1 MGIVGTTGT
10 GLDRAIDLI
19 AGDYGLNMSIS
30 GAALREGAAAAD
42 AMNGIIVSAIRSLGL
57 ANDGEIT
64 VSDIYSLNAYL
75 RSTNLTKFTALYGTD
90 KNGLE
95 TAFQQVSGDGG
106 VTRLFGEA
114 GIDRVL
120 EGIYELAFEIKDGH
134 LTSPRNYWGPG
145 VDDVAHWLNT
155 FLAPELAAGTLKNS
169 KADPQA
175 HGTTGTGLDLIT
187 ERLLDDIG
195 LNHRIS
201 QKQIND
207 AAKAADGMA
216 NIMLQAIKETGV
228 ADDNKLDSMD
238 MVDLNRWIIVNKLD
252 EWTRLHGDDEG
263 AFESGLHYA
272 QGDGGR
278 DYIYG
283 DLSIDTVAD
292 GIYHIGFKISGDR
305 FENEDGN
312 ANQRISDTS
321 DWISLLL
328 AKDLASGALHSNH
341 APVDATS
348 LKPNLVFS
356 KAGLVTD
363 DGTKGAVDLG
373 KAASTGVAEGTIAL
387 DFIANHADDG
397 RTHVVFSKDGA
408 SNADGDITAFVR
420 DGELY
425 VVLQDGSRDWWLK
438 AEDVTIESGR
448 QYSLA
453 ITFGQDGLGLFLN
466 GKRVA
471 ADVDATSGLGP
482 NTRSLVLGAGTWG
495 RDASHPSQL
504 DSHLDGKVGNLAVYD
519 RILDPFELRAINHS
533 GALPVEWSGVAA
545 LAGEQAAVRAGTG
558 LKGEVFDRG
567 TTFDSIDDLIAQT
580 ATKSANFHL
589 TAKTVDFG
597 GFKEVATLGQFLDGK
612 ANLTDGGTDTA
623 MNTIGLRL
631 QGYVWL
637 EKGQH
642 LVNVRSDDGFL
653 LKLGGDEL
661 SSYAYGRGFTG
672 TSKTIDVAQSGLYAI
687 DLYYFDN
694 NGGEGLRLELDGDP
708 VSADRLYASIDD
720 YKSALA
726 ANGPMPTGGLPY
738 AYEGPA
744 GTTGTGLDKL
754 IQIIGEDVGLRNNIS
769 ATQIREGAAAADK
782 LNHIIIDAINA
793 TGAMDD
799 GHLTV
804 AETYDLSD
812 WIKTNQKAAFLA
824 AHGND
829 ENMIETGFHLIQGDH
844 GASYLLGDSA
854 IDTVMDG
861 IYHIGF
867 DTKWD
872 RFLNEDG
879 NANARVE
886 TVTYWL
892 NELLGTTPLPAPGPG
907 TAPLVGSASQ
917 PDMTVKEGLNVKLA
931 AQARNLT
938 LAGSAMNGAGNDASN
953 TLIGN
958 NQANILEGGA
968 GNDTL
973 IGGVGNDTLIGG
985 SGKDVMIGGTGN
997 DIYWLD
1003 DLGDVVKEDAGPD
1016 GGIDTINLRGTV
1028 PGQYTLADGIEN
1040 VLVSSASAILLRGN
1054 ASDNTLSGG
1063 AGADILNGMA
1073 GNDILSGGEGAD
1085 TISGSDGNDT
1095 LLGGTGNDKLYG
1107 GAGNDW
1113 LEGGTGTN
1121 DLAGGVGD
1129 DTYVVISTTDTL
1141 REAFGEG
1148 NDTVYSAINYTLGQ
1162 NLENLI
1168 MTGSASIGRGNYLA
1182 NRIDGNGGNN
1192 IIDGLGGA
1200 DIMAGHG
1207 GDDVY
1212 IVDNSKD
1219 IVIEQAGEGRDQIE
1233 ASVAYSL
1240 GENIETL
1247 RLTGTAN
1254 IAGVGNAG
1262 ANSLVGNDAN
1272 NTLYG
1277 KDGAD
1282 WLTGK
1287 GGNDTLI
1294 GGLGADALA
1303 GGAGADQFRFERT
1316 VDSTVSSGGRDTI
1329 TDFSHSEKDLID
1341 LSRIDANGS
1350 DAGEGAFKLVTSF
1363 DGTHGALRVAAEG
1376 SQWLVQGD
1384 INGDKVADF
1393 AILVTSATQL
1403 VAADFVL

>member
-1 MGIVGTTGT
+1 MGIIGTTGT

-19 AGDYGLNMSIS
+19 ANDYGLNMGAS
-30 GAALREGAAAAD
+30 GMAIREGAAAAD
-42 AMNGIIVSAIRSLGL
+42 AMNGLIVNAIKTLGL

-64 VSDIYSLNAYL
+64 VSDIYSLNSFL
-75 RSTNLTKFTALYGTD
+75 RSNALGKFTLLYGTD
-90 KNGLE
+90 KDGVE
-95 TAFQQVSGDGG
+95 TGFQRVSGEGA

-120 EGIYELAFEIKDGH
+120 EGIYDIAFEIKDGH
-134 LTSPRNYWGPG
+134 LTSPSNYWGPG

-155 FLAPELAAGTLKNS
+155 LLAPELAAGTLKNS
-169 KADPQA
+169 KGDPQA

-216 NIMLQAIKETGV
+216 KIMLQAIKETGV

-252 EWTRLHGDDEG
+252 EWTKLHGDDEG

-283 DLSIDTVAD
+283 DLSVDTVAD

-328 AKDLASGALHSNH
+328 ARDLASGALHSNH
-341 APVDATS
+341 APVDAAS

-363 DGTKGAVDLG
+363 DGAKGAVDLG
-373 KAASTGVAEGTIAL
+373 KLTATSVAEGTIAL
-387 DFIANHADDG
+387 DFVANHADDG
-397 RTHVVFSKDGA
+397 DTHVVFSKDGA
-408 SNADGDITAFVR
+408 SNADGDITAFIR
-420 DGELY
+420 DGQLY
-425 VVLQDGSRDWWLK
+425 VLLQDGSRDWWLK

-453 ITFGQDGLGLFLN
+453 ITFGQDGLGIFLN

-482 NTRSLVLGAGTWG
+482 NLRNLVLGAGTWG
-495 RDASHPSQL
+495 RDSSHPNQL

-533 GALPVEWSGVAA
+533 GVLPVEWNGSAA
-545 LAGEQAAVRAGTG
+545 FEGDQPAVRAGTG

-567 TTFDSIDDLIAQT
+567 TSFDSIDDLIAQT
-580 ATKSANFHL
+580 ATKTANYHL
-589 TAKTVDFG
+589 TATTVNFG
-597 GFKEVATLGQFLDGK
+597 GFKEVSTLGQFLDGK
-612 ANLTDGGTDTA
+612 ASMTDGGADTA

-631 QGYVWL
+631 QGYIWL

-642 LVNVRSDDGFL
+642 LLNVRSDDGFL

-661 SSYAYGRGFTG
+661 SSFAGNRGFTG
-672 TSKTIDVAQSGLYAI
+672 TSKTITIEKSGLYAV

-694 NGGEGLRLELDGDP
+694 TGAEGLRLELDGDP

-720 YKSALA
+720 YKAALA
-726 ANGPMPTGGLPY
+726 ANGAMPANGLPY
-738 AYEGPA
+738 AYDGPV

-754 IQIIGEDVGLRNNIS
+754 IQMIGEDVGLRNNIS

-793 TGAMDD
+793 TRAMDD
-799 GHLTV
+799 GHVTV
-804 AETYDLSD
+804 AETYDLSE
-812 WIKTNQKAAFLA
+812 WIRANAKSAFTA

-829 ENMIETGFHLIQGDH
+829 ENMIETGFHLVQGDH
-844 GASYLLGDSA
+844 GASYLLGESA

-872 RFLNEDG
+872 RFVNEDG

-907 TAPLVGSASQ
+907 TAPLVGSAAQ
-917 PDMTVKEGLNVKLA
+917 PNVTVNSGLNVKLA
-931 AQARNLT
+931 AEAISLT
-938 LAGSAMNGAGNDASN
+938 LGGNAVNGAGNAKDNTIKGNAQSN
-953 TLIGN
+953 MLEGGSGNDMLIGN
-958 NQANILEGGA
+958 D

-973 IGGVGNDTLIGG
+973 IGGAGTDTMAGGLGDDTYFLDTTGDVVKESSDARGGHDTIHLGGTAFTSYVLGSFVEDLMIDTVVAMKATGNVLDNTIRGGSAADIILGGDGNDTLYGA
-985 SGKDVMIGGTGN
+985 SGADTLNGGTGN
-997 DIYWLD
+997 DL
-1003 DLGDVVKEDAGPD
+1003 LD
-1016 GGIDTINLRGTV
+1016 GGIGADVMTGGVGNDTFVVDNVGDKVIELAGQGYDTIRAQFNITLGDNIECLELIGAATRGTGNGLANTIKGNGSNNV
-1028 PGQYTLADGIEN
+1028 IDGKGGADTMFGQGGDDTYFVDNVGDRAIESANAGKDTVMASVSFTLGEN
-1040 VLVSSASAILLRGN
+1040 VDQLVLTGSGAINGTGNTGANYIGGNDAANTLNGAAGNDILRGN
-1054 ASDNTLSGG
+1054 GGADSLVGGAGSDMLTGG
-1063 AGADILNGMA
+1063 AGADRF
-1073 GNDILSGGEGAD
+1073 
-1085 TISGSDGNDT
+1085 
-1095 LLGGTGNDKLYG
+1095 
-1107 GAGNDW
+1107 
-1113 LEGGTGTN
+1113 
-1121 DLAGGVGD
+1121 V
-1129 DTYVVISTTDTL
+1129 
-1141 REAFGEG
+1141 F
-1148 NDTVYSAINYTLGQ
+1148 
-1162 NLENLI
+1162 
-1168 MTGSASIGRGNYLA
+1168 ASIA
-1182 NRIDGNGGNN
+1182 ESTV
-1192 IIDGLGGA
+1192 
-1200 DIMAGHG
+1200 
-1207 GDDVY
+1207 DV
-1212 IVDNSKD
+1212 K
-1219 IVIEQAGEGRDQIE
+1219 GRDQI
-1233 ASVAYSL
+1233 L
-1240 GENIETL
+1240 
-1247 RLTGTAN
+1247 
-1254 IAGVGNAG
+1254 
-1262 ANSLVGNDAN
+1262 
-1272 NTLYG
+1272 
-1277 KDGAD
+1277 
-1282 WLTGK
+1282 
-1287 GGNDTLI
+1287 
-1294 GGLGADALA
+1294 
-1303 GGAGADQFRFERT
+1303 
-1316 VDSTVSSGGRDTI
+1316 
-1329 TDFSHSEKDLID
+1329 DFSHAEGDRID
-1341 LSRIDANGS
+1341 LSKIDANSS
-1350 DAGEGAFKLVTSF
+1350 DAGEGAFKLVTAF
-1363 DGTHGALRVAAEG
+1363 DGYHGALTITAKG
-1376 SQWLVQGD
+1376 GDWLVQGD
-1384 INGDKVADF
+1384 LNGDNLADF
-1393 AILVTSATQL
+1393 SILVTSATAL
-1403 VAADFVL
+1403 VAADFVM

>member
-1 MGIVGTTGT
+1 MGIIGTTGT

-19 AGDYGLNMSIS
+19 AGDYGLNMGTS
-30 GAALREGAAAAD
+30 AAAIREGAAAAD
-42 AMNGIIVSAIRSLGL
+42 AMNGMIVSAIKTLGL

-64 VSDIYSLNAYL
+64 VSDIYSLNSYL
-75 RSTNLTKFTALYGTD
+75 RSNAAGKFTTLYGTD
-90 KNGLE
+90 KNGVE
-95 TAFQQVSGDGG
+95 TGFQRVSGDGA

-114 GIDRVL
+114 GVDRVL
-120 EGIYELAFEIKDGH
+120 EGIYDIAFEIKDGH
-134 LTSPRNYWGPG
+134 LTAPNNYWGPG

-155 FLAPELAAGTLKNS
+155 LLAPELAAGTLKNS

-175 HGTTGTGLDLIT
+175 HGTTGTGLDLIA

-216 NIMLQAIKETGV
+216 KIMLQAIKETGV
-228 ADDNKLDSMD
+228 ADDNKLDPMD
-238 MVDLNRWIIVNKLD
+238 MVDLNHWIIVNKLS
-252 EWTRLHGDDEG
+252 EWTTLHGDDNG

-283 DLSIDTVAD
+283 DLSVDTVAD

-328 AKDLASGALHSNH
+328 AKDLASGSLHSNH
-341 APVDATS
+341 APVDATT

-356 KAGLVTD
+356 KAGLVVD

-373 KAASTGVAEGTIAL
+373 KPTATSVAEGTIAL
-387 DFIANHADDG
+387 DFLANHADDG

-408 SNADGDITAFVR
+408 SNADGDITAFIR

-425 VVLQDGSRDWWLK
+425 VVLQDGTRDWWLK
-438 AEDVTIESGR
+438 ADGVTIESGR

-453 ITFGQDGLGLFLN
+453 ITFGQDGLGLFLD

-482 NTRSLVLGAGTWG
+482 NTRSLVLGAGTWS

-504 DSHLDGKVGNLAVYD
+504 DSHLDGKVGNLAIYD

-533 GALPVEWSGVAA
+533 GALPVEWNGAA
-545 LAGEQAAVRAGTG
+545 SLVGDQPAVHAGTG

-567 TTFDSIDDLIAQT
+567 TSFDSIDDLIAQT

-612 ANLTDGGTDTA
+612 ASLTDGGDNTA

-637 EKGQH
+637 DKGQH

-661 SSYAYGRGFTG
+661 SSFAGDRGFTG
-672 TSKTIDVAQSGLYAI
+672 TSQTINIDKAGLYAI

-694 NGGEGLRLELDGDP
+694 TGAEGLRLELDGDP
-708 VSADRLYASIDD
+708 VGADRLYASVDD
-720 YKSALA
+720 YKAALA
-726 ANGPMPTGGLPY
+726 ANGAMPAGGLPY
-738 AYEGPA
+738 AYDGPA
-744 GTTGTGLDKL
+744 GTTGTGLDQL

-782 LNHIIIDAINA
+782 LNHIIIDAVNA

-804 AETYDLSD
+804 AETYDISD
-812 WIKTNQKAAFLA
+812 WIKTHEKAAFLA

-829 ENMIETGFHLIQGDH
+829 ENMVETGFHLIQGDH

-907 TAPLVGSASQ
+907 TSPLVGSAAA
-917 PDMTVKEGLNVKLA
+917 PNVTVTSGLNVRLA
-931 AQARNLT
+931 PDAKSLT
-938 LAGSAMNGAGNDASN
+938 LGGTAINGSGNSGDNVIAGND
-953 TLIGN
+953 
-958 NQANILEGGA
+958 QANMLEGGA

-973 IGGVGNDTLIGG
+973 NGGNGADVLIGGQGKDVMFGGNGDDTYWVDSPDDSVREGSATGGIDTVRLTGNAFTSYVLPVYVENLIDDTGGSMTITGTTVDNVISGNAGADTIYGLNGNDTLSGGDGNDVLYGGGGADVLDGG
-985 SGKDVMIGGTGN
+985 SGSNTLIGGLSNDIYITASSADKIIENAGEGTDTVRSSALNTTLAANVEILELVGNAKNGAGNELANTMTGNGNDNYLDGKAGADTMMGKGGNDTYVVDNVNDQVREDANQGVDTVNSIVTFSLGANVENLQLGGTSAINGTGN
-997 DIYWLD
+997 DGINWL
-1003 DLGDVVKEDAGPD
+1003 GGNDA
-1016 GGIDTINLRGTV
+1016 
-1028 PGQYTLADGIEN
+1028 AN
-1040 VLVSSASAILLRGN
+1040 VL
-1054 ASDNTLSGG
+1054 
-1063 AGADILNGMA
+1063 AG
-1073 GNDILSGGEGAD
+1073 
-1085 TISGSDGNDT
+1085 
-1095 LLGGTGNDKLYG
+1095 
-1107 GAGNDW
+1107 
-1113 LEGGTGTN
+1113 
-1121 DLAGGVGD
+1121 
-1129 DTYVVISTTDTL
+1129 
-1141 REAFGEG
+1141 R
-1148 NDTVYSAINYTLGQ
+1148 
-1162 NLENLI
+1162 
-1168 MTGSASIGRGNYLA
+1168 
-1182 NRIDGNGGNN
+1182 
-1192 IIDGLGGA
+1192 
-1200 DIMAGHG
+1200 G
-1207 GDDVY
+1207 GDDV
-1212 IVDNSKD
+1212 
-1219 IVIEQAGEGRDQIE
+1219 
-1233 ASVAYSL
+1233 L
-1240 GENIETL
+1240 L
-1247 RLTGTAN
+1247 
-1254 IAGVGNAG
+1254 
-1262 ANSLVGNDAN
+1262 
-1272 NTLYG
+1272 
-1277 KDGAD
+1277 
-1282 WLTGK
+1282 GK
-1287 GGNDTLI
+1287 GGNDTLQ
-1294 GGLGADALA
+1294 GGLGADRLT
-1303 GGAGADQFRFERT
+1303 GGTGADTFVFGSVTEST
-1316 VDSTVSSGGRDTI
+1316 VDAKGRDTI
-1329 TDFSHSEKDLID
+1329 FDFNHSESDHID
-1341 LSRIDANGS
+1341 LSKIDANGA
-1350 DAGEGAFKLVTSF
+1350 DAGDGAFKLVTAF
-1363 DGTHGALRVAAEG
+1363 DGSHGALTVSAQG

-1393 AILVTSATQL
+1393 AILVTSSTAL
-1403 VAADFVL
+1403 VAADFVM

>member
-1 MGIVGTTGT
+1 MGIMGTTGT

-19 AGDYGLNMSIS
+19 AGDYALNMGTS
-30 GAALREGAAAAD
+30 GAAIREGAAAAD
-42 AMNGIIVSAIRSLGL
+42 AMNGMIVSAIRTLGL

-75 RSTNLTKFTALYGTD
+75 RSNGYGKFTALYGTE
-90 KNGLE
+90 KNGVE
-95 TAFQQVSGDGG
+95 SGFQQVSGEGA

-114 GIDRVL
+114 GVDRVL
-120 EGIYELAFEIKDGH
+120 DGIYELAFEIKDGH

-155 FLAPELAAGTLKNS
+155 LLAPELAAGTLKNS

-216 NIMLQAIKETGV
+216 KIMLQAIKETGV

-238 MVDLNRWIIVNKLD
+238 MVDLNRWIIVNKLS
-252 EWTRLHGDDEG
+252 EWTTLHGDDEG

-283 DLSIDTVAD
+283 DLSVDTVAD

-328 AKDLASGALHSNH
+328 AKDLATGALHSNH
-341 APVDATS
+341 APVDAAS

-363 DGTKGAVDLG
+363 DGIKGAVDLG
-373 KAASTGVAEGTIAL
+373 KADATGVAEGTIAL
-387 DFIANHADDG
+387 DFVANHADDG

-408 SNADGDITAFVR
+408 SNADGDLTAFVR
-420 DGELY
+420 GGELY
-425 VVLQDGSRDWWLK
+425 VVLQDGARDWWLK
-438 AEDVTIESGR
+438 ADGVTIESGR

-453 ITFGQDGLGLFLN
+453 ITFGQDGLGLFLD

-482 NTRSLVLGAGTWG
+482 NTRNLVLGAGTWG

-519 RILDPFELRAINHS
+519 RILDPFELRAINTS
-533 GALPVEWSGVAA
+533 GALPQEWSGTAA
-545 LAGEQAAVRAGTG
+545 LEGDQPAVRAGTG

-567 TTFDSIDDLIAQT
+567 TNFDSIDDLIAQT
-580 ATKSANFHL
+580 ATKTANFHL
-589 TAKTVDFG
+589 NAKTVDFG

-612 ANLTDGGTDTA
+612 ANLTDGGTDTT

-631 QGYVWL
+631 QGYIWL

-661 SSYAYGRGFTG
+661 SSFAGNRGFTG
-672 TSKTIDVAQSGLYAI
+672 TSETITIDKSGLYAV

-694 NGGEGLRLELDGDP
+694 TGAEGLRLELDGDP

-720 YKSALA
+720 YKAALA
-726 ANGPMPTGGLPY
+726 ANGAMPANGLPY
-738 AYEGPA
+738 AYEGPV

-769 ATQIREGAAAADK
+769 AAQIRGGAAAADK
-782 LNHIIIDAINA
+782 LNHIIVDAITA
-793 TGAMDD
+793 TGALDD

-804 AETYDLSD
+804 AETYDLSA
-812 WIKTNQKAAFLA
+812 WIRANRPAEFTA

-867 DTKWD
+867 NTSSD

-907 TAPLVGSASQ
+907 TSPLVGSASS
-917 PDMTVKEGLNVKLA
+917 PNVTVTEGLNSKLA
-931 AQARNLT
+931 PSAKSIT
-938 LAGSAMNGAGNDASN
+938 LKGIAVNAAGNSDDN
-953 TLIGN
+953 TLTGN
-958 NQANILEGGA
+958 DQANMLEGGA

-973 IGGVGNDTLIGG
+973 NGGGGADVLIGGLGKDLMIGGTGDDTYWVDSTEDVVRETTAAGGNDTIKITSAAITSYVLPIYVENLTDESGGAMKITGNTFDNSISGGAGADTIYGMEGNDTLSGDNGDDLLFGG
-985 SGKDVMIGGTGN
+985 SGADVLDGGTGSNTMTGGTGN
-997 DIYWLD
+997 DIYISASNADKIIENAGEGTDTVRSSAANTTLGANVENLELIGNAANGYGNELANTMNGNANANYLD
-1003 DLGDVVKEDAGPD
+1003 GKAGADTMLGRGGNDTYVVDNAGD
-1016 GGIDTINLRGTV
+1016 KVIEAVNQGIDTVNASISFTLGANVENLQLKGT
-1028 PGQYTLADGIEN
+1028 GAISGTGNDGFNWLGGNDANN
-1040 VLVSSASAILLRGN
+1040 VLDGRAGDDALLGK
-1054 ASDNTLSGG
+1054 GG
-1063 AGADILNGMA
+1063 
-1073 GNDILSGGEGAD
+1073 S
-1085 TISGSDGNDT
+1085 DT
-1095 LLGGTGNDKLYG
+1095 LLGGLGADKLT
-1107 GAGNDW
+1107 
-1113 LEGGTGTN
+1113 GGTG
-1121 DLAGGVGD
+1121 A
-1129 DTYVVISTTDTL
+1129 DTFVFASTA
-1141 REAFGEG
+1141 E
-1148 NDTVYSAINYTLGQ
+1148 S
-1162 NLENLI
+1162 
-1168 MTGSASIGRGNYLA
+1168 
-1182 NRIDGNGGNN
+1182 
-1192 IIDGLGGA
+1192 
-1200 DIMAGHG
+1200 
-1207 GDDVY
+1207 
-1212 IVDNSKD
+1212 
-1219 IVIEQAGEGRDQIE
+1219 
-1233 ASVAYSL
+1233 
-1240 GENIETL
+1240 
-1247 RLTGTAN
+1247 
-1254 IAGVGNAG
+1254 
-1262 ANSLVGNDAN
+1262 
-1272 NTLYG
+1272 
-1277 KDGAD
+1277 
-1282 WLTGK
+1282 
-1287 GGNDTLI
+1287 
-1294 GGLGADALA
+1294 
-1303 GGAGADQFRFERT
+1303 T
-1316 VDSTVSSGGRDTI
+1316 VDAKGRDTI
-1329 TDFSHSEKDLID
+1329 FDFSHAEGDRID
-1341 LSRIDANGS
+1341 LSKIDANGA
-1350 DAGEGAFKLVTSF
+1350 DAGEGAFKLVTAF
-1363 DGTHGALRVAAEG
+1363 DGYHGALMVAAQG

-1384 INGDKVADF
+1384 VNGDKVADF
-1393 AILVTSATQL
+1393 AILVTSASAL
-1403 VAADFVL
+1403 VAADFVM

>member
-1 MGIVGTTGT
+1 MGIAGTTGT

-19 AGDYGLNMSIS
+19 TGDYGLNMSIS

-75 RSTNLTKFTALYGTD
+75 RNTSLAKFTALYGTD
-90 KNGLE
+90 KNGVE
-95 TAFQQVSGDGG
+95 TSFQQVSGDGG

-114 GIDRVL
+114 GVDRVL

-155 FLAPELAAGTLKNS
+155 LLAPELAAGTLNNS

-216 NIMLQAIKETGV
+216 KIMLQAIKETGV

-238 MVDLNRWIIVNKLD
+238 MVDLNRWIIVNKLS
-252 EWTRLHGDDEG
+252 EWTTLHGDDEG

-283 DLSIDTVAD
+283 DLSVDTVAD

-341 APVDATS
+341 APVDATT

-356 KAGLVTD
+356 RAGLVTD
-363 DGTKGAVDLG
+363 DGSKGAIDLG
-373 KAASTGVAEGTIAL
+373 KADATSVAEGTIAV
-387 DFIANHADDG
+387 DFVANHADDG

-408 SNADGDITAFVR
+408 SNADGDLTAFVR

-482 NTRSLVLGAGTWG
+482 NTRGLVLGAGTWG
-495 RDASHPSQL
+495 RDAGHPSQL

-519 RILDPFELRAINHS
+519 RVLDPFELRAINHS
-533 GALPVEWSGVAA
+533 GALPEQWNGAAA
-545 LAGEQAAVRAGTG
+545 LEGDQPAARAGTG

-567 TTFDSIDDLIAQT
+567 TSFDSIDDLIAQT
-580 ATKSANFHL
+580 ATKAANFHL

-597 GFKEVATLGQFLDGK
+597 GFKEVATLSQFLDGK
-612 ANLTDGGTDTA
+612 ASLTDGGADTA
-623 MNTIGLRL
+623 MTTIGLRL
-631 QGYVWL
+631 QGYIWL
-637 EKGQH
+637 DKGQH

-661 SSYAYGRGFTG
+661 SSFAGTRGFTG
-672 TSKTIDVAQSGLYAI
+672 TSETITIAKSGLYAI

-694 NGGEGLRLELDGDP
+694 TGAEGLRLELDGNP
-708 VSADRLYASIDD
+708 VGADRLYASIDD
-720 YKSALA
+720 YKAALA
-726 ANGPMPTGGLPY
+726 ANGAMPAGGLPY
-738 AYEGPA
+738 AYDGPA
-744 GTTGTGLDKL
+744 GTTGTGLDQL
-754 IQIIGEDVGLRNNIS
+754 IQIVGEDVGLRNNIS
-769 ATQIREGAAAADK
+769 ATQIRQGAAAADK
-782 LNHIIIDAINA
+782 LNHIIVDAINA
-793 TGAMDD
+793 TAAMDD

-804 AETYDLSD
+804 AETYDLSA
-812 WIKTNQKAAFLA
+812 WIRANRSAEFIA

-829 ENMIETGFHLIQGDH
+829 ENMVETGFHLIQGDH

-892 NELLGTTPLPAPGPG
+892 NELLGTTPLPPPGPG

-917 PDMTVKEGLNVKLA
+917 PNVTVTTGLNSRLA
-931 AQARNLT
+931 ADAVNLT
-938 LAGSAMNGAGNDASN
+938 LAGNAMNGSGNAANNKIVGNSESN
-953 TLIGN
+953 
-958 NQANILEGGA
+958 ALEGGA
-968 GNDTL
+968 GDDTL
-973 IGGVGNDTLIGG
+973 QGGNGNDVL
-985 SGKDVMIGGTGN
+985 IGGTGK
-997 DIYWLD
+997 DTMLGGAGDDQYWVD
-1003 DLGDVVKEDAGPD
+1003 SAGDVVREGIGPLD
-1016 GGIDTINLRGTV
+1016 GIDTVMITGTAV
-1028 PGQYTLADGIEN
+1028 STYTLTSGVDNVHFDGSTPIILIGN
-1040 VLVSSASAILLRGN
+1040 WLANSMSSGAGDDRLYGFGGN
-1054 ASDNTLSGG
+1054 DELSGG
-1063 AGADILNGMA
+1063 AG
-1073 GNDILSGGEGAD
+1073 NDRLDGGDNSDRLLG
-1085 TISGSDGNDT
+1085 GDGNDM
-1095 LLGGTGNDKLYG
+1095 LLGGSGDDTLEGGSGSNTLVGGLGNDTYVLTSASNTIVENDKEGYDTVWSSQSYTLGSTLEALMLTGSAKSAVGNAVDNILKGNDGDNWIDG
-1107 GAGNDW
+1107 GAGADW
-1113 LEGGTGTN
+1113 M
-1121 DLAGGVGD
+1121 V
-1129 DTYVVISTTDTL
+1129 
-1141 REAFGEG
+1141 
-1148 NDTVYSAINYTLGQ
+1148 
-1162 NLENLI
+1162 
-1168 MTGSASIGRGNYLA
+1168 
-1182 NRIDGNGGNN
+1182 GNGGN
-1192 IIDGLGGA
+1192 
-1200 DIMAGHG
+1200 
-1207 GDDVY
+1207 DVFN
-1212 IVDNSKD
+1212 VDNVGDK
-1219 IVIEQAGEGRDQIE
+1219 VTERVGEGIDLVRASLSWTLDHDIE
-1233 ASVAYSL
+1233 NLLLVGTGNFSGTGNNLQNSL
-1240 GENIETL
+1240 S
-1247 RLTGTAN
+1247 
-1254 IAGVGNAG
+1254 GNEG
-1262 ANSLVGNDAN
+1262 ANLLSGKEGNDA
-1272 NTLYG
+1272 LSGY
-1277 KDGAD
+1277 
-1282 WLTGK
+1282 

-1294 GGLGADALA
+1294 GGTGADMLK
-1303 GGAGADQFRFERT
+1303 GGAGADTFVFASVLESA
-1316 VDSTVSSGGRDTI
+1316 VDAKLRDTI
-1329 TDFSHSEKDLID
+1329 LDFSQADKDLVD
-1341 LSRIDANGS
+1341 LSKIDANGA
-1350 DAGEGAFKLVTSF
+1350 DAGEGAFKLLTAF
-1363 DGTHGALRVAAEG
+1363 DGTHGALTVTAQG

-1384 INGDKVADF
+1384 INGDKLADF
-1393 AILVTSATQL
+1393 AILVTSTSAL
-1403 VAADFVL
+1403 VAADFVM